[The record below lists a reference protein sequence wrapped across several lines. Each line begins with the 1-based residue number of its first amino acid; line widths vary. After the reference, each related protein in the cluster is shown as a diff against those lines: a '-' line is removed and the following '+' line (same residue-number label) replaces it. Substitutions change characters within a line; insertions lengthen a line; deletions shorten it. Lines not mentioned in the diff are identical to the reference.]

1 VTGHEVTTV
10 DDSKSGSAA
19 TQQELSDRELVA
31 DGLVTITEAELLLR
45 LGRTS
50 IYRLMADGSLPF
62 VRIGR
67 ARRIPR
73 RAVINLAAAALRG
86 VTRG

>member
-1 VTGHEVTTV
+1 VTTV

-31 DGLVTITEAELLLR
+31 DGLVTIPEAEVLLR

-50 IYRLMADGSLPF
+50 IYRLMASGDLTF
-62 VRIGR
+62 VKIGR
-67 ARRIPR
+67 SRRVPR
-73 RAVINLAAAALRG
+73 RAVIELARRSLVARG
-86 VTRG
+86 PS

>member
-1 VTGHEVTTV
+1 MTDHKVTTAG
-10 DDSKSGSAA
+10 DSGVGSS
-19 TQQELSDRELVA
+19 TSREQLSDRELVA

-86 VTRG
+86 VTRV